1 MKKRHPIVSA
11 ATAEGQ
17 RAGEA
22 IVEIIENQLRGNTP
36 PEVRQTLNRLMGMGE
51 TRENAIRYIARALSI
66 ELFHI
71 FNNNAEFNE
80 SRYKANLNALPKLP
94 DEQKA
99 KSN

>member
-11 ATAEGQ
+11 ATAKGQ
-17 RAGEA
+17 RAGET
-22 IVEIIENQLRGNTP
+22 IVEIIENQLRDNTP

-51 TRENAIRYIARALSI
+51 TRENAIHYIACALST

-71 FNNNAEFNE
+71 FKNNAEFNE

-94 DEQKA
+94 DEQE
-99 KSN
+99 SEI